1 MRNNKA
7 ETKRFYTLQE
17 LQEYIDTL
25 NVLDNTKVYT
35 IDVRDRLH
43 GEYEPNLNE
52 EELTNA
58 IRNWAIQRKVTHNPD
73 SNVFTTNKDLLTDFN
88 HWNSSNISAK
98 RFIPLFRKV
107 GADANQF
114 PEERIL
120 RVIRTPQQ
128 GFIGVK
134 IDGFYSKNL

>member
-1 MRNNKA
+1 MKNNKA
-7 ETKRFYTLQE
+7 ETKRFYTLKE

-35 IDVRDRLH
+35 IDIRDKLH
-43 GEYEPNLNE
+43 DEYKPRVNK

-73 SNVFTTNKDLLTDFN
+73 SNVFTTNKFLLTDFN
-88 HWNSSNISAK
+88 NWNSSNISAK
-98 RFIPLFRKV
+98 VFIPLFRKV

-120 RVIRTPQQ
+120 RVNRMPQQ

-134 IDGFYSKNL
+134 INGFYSKEL